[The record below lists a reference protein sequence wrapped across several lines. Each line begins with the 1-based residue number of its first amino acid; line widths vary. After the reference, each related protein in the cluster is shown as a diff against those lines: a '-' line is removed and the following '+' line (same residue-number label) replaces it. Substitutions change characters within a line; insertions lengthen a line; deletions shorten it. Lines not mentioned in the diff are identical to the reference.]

1 MSAPC
6 CEPMLMVILG
16 GTGDLSHRMI
26 LPALYRLT
34 QQGRLDSKSQILAAG
49 RRAMPDEEFRKRAM
63 QAIRQEV
70 AGTSADA
77 ASSFARNLHYR
88 QLQEPYAEYMT
99 SFGSQIAALEQQCDL
114 PGNRIFYLALPQDA
128 FAPAAEAIGE
138 AGLARSSGWTRI
150 VVEKPFGHDLRSAQQ
165 LNALLHRYFNEPQIF
180 RIDHYL
186 GKETVQNLLVLRL
199 ANPIFETLWN
209 RDRIESVQ
217 ITVSESLGIEGR
229 AGFYESAGALRD
241 MVQNHLTQLLCLVA
255 MEVPGSFGPEAIRDE
270 KVKVLRSVT
279 PVTTASAIFG
289 QYQPGRVDGEPVV
302 GYREEAGVAPGSNTE
317 TFVALKLG
325 IENWRWQGVPFY
337 LRVGKRMA
345 RRLSQIVIQFRR
357 PPVMIF
363 EPFEGCDV
371 HSNAL
376 TIILQPDEGFNLCFE
391 VKEPGPGIAVRSQ
404 RLHFDYAEAF
414 GPLPSAY
421 ETLLLDIMRGDQIL
435 FVRADWLEQSW
446 RLYAPLLESPPQ
458 LQHYTGGTWGPEAA
472 KHLLQPEHGQWLPS

>member
-1 MSAPC
+1 MSTPR

-26 LPALYRLT
+26 LPALYRLA
-34 QQGRLDSKSQILAAG
+34 QQGRLDSNSQILAAG
-49 RRAMPDEEFRKRAM
+49 RRALSDEEYRKRAV

-70 AGTSADA
+70 ADASADTL
-77 ASSFARNLHYR
+77 SSFAHNLYYR
-88 QLQEPYAEYMT
+88 QLQEPYAEHMT
-99 SFGSQIAALEQQCDL
+99 CFGNQITALEQQCGL

-128 FAPAAEAIGE
+128 FAPAAQAIGE

-150 VVEKPFGHDLRSAQQ
+150 VVEKPFGHDLQSAQE

-217 ITVSESLGIEGR
+217 ITVGESLGIEGR
-229 AGFYESAGALRD
+229 AGFYERAGALRD
-241 MVQNHLTQLLCLVA
+241 MVQNHLTQLLSLVA
-255 MEVPGSFGPEAIRDE
+255 MEVPGSFAPEAIRDE
-270 KVKVLRSVT
+270 KVKVLRSVAPLT
-279 PVTTASAIFG
+279 PGSAIFG
-289 QYQPGRVDGEPVV
+289 QYQPGRIGDAQVV
-302 GYREEAGVAPGSNTE
+302 GYREEAGVAPDSTTE

-363 EPFEGCDV
+363 ERFEGCDV
-371 HSNAL
+371 HPNAL
-376 TIILQPDEGFNLCFE
+376 TIVLQPDEGFNLCFE
-391 VKEPGPGIAVRSQ
+391 VKEPGQEIAVRSQ

-446 RLYAPLLESPPQ
+446 RLYAPLLQSPPL
-458 LQHYTGGTWGPEAA
+458 LQHYASGSWGPEAA
-472 KHLLQPEHGQWLPS
+472 EHLLQPEHGRWLPS

>member
-1 MSAPC
+1 MSTPC

-26 LPALYRLT
+26 LPALYRLA

-49 RRAMPDEEFRKRAM
+49 RRALPDEEFRKHAM
-63 QAIRQEV
+63 QAIRREV
-70 AGTSADA
+70 ADISADA

-88 QLQEPYAEYMT
+88 QLREPYADHIT
-99 SFGSQIAALEQQCDL
+99 GFGSQIAALEQQCGL

-138 AGLARSSGWTRI
+138 AGLANSRGWTRI
-150 VVEKPFGHDLRSAQQ
+150 VVEKPFGHDLRSAQA

-217 ITVSESLGIEGR
+217 ITVSESLGVEGR
-229 AGFYESAGALRD
+229 AAFYESAGALRD
-241 MVQNHLTQLLCLVA
+241 MVQNHLTQLLCLIA
-255 MEVPGSFGPEAIRDE
+255 MEAPGSFGAEAIRDE
-270 KVKVLRSVT
+270 KVKVLRSMT
-279 PVTTASAIFG
+279 PISSASALFG
-289 QYQPGRVDGEPVV
+289 QYQRGCIDGEPVV
-302 GYREEAGVAPGSNTE
+302 GYREDAGVAPDSNTE
-317 TFVALKLG
+317 TFVALRLG

-363 EPFEGCDV
+363 EAFEGCDV

-376 TIILQPDEGFNLCFE
+376 TITLQPDEGFNLCFE
-391 VKEPGPGIAVRSQ
+391 VKEPGQDIAVRSQ
-404 RLHFDYAEAF
+404 RLHFQYAEAF
-414 GPLPSAY
+414 GPLPTAY
-421 ETLLLDIMRGDQIL
+421 ETLLLDIMKGDQTL

-458 LQHYTGGTWGPEAA
+458 LRHYPSGSWGPEAA
-472 KHLLQPEHGQWLPS
+472 KDILYPDHGHWLPS